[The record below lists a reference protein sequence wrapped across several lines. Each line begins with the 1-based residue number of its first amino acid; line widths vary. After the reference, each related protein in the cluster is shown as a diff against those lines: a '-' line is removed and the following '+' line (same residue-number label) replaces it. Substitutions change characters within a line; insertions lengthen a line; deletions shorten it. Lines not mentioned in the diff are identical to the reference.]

1 MNLYS
6 INANLINT
14 IKSLY
19 DNASSA
25 VYLNNNIGDWFRTT
39 VGVRQG
45 CLLSPTL
52 FNIFLERIMEEAL
65 ENHAGSVSIGGR
77 KITNLRFADDIDG
90 LAGSEEELRNLVSNL
105 DEKCEAAG
113 MEISAEKTK
122 LMTNKEK
129 GLSSDIL
136 VNNNKLE
143 VVSTFKYLGAIISDE
158 GSKKEVICRIAQA
171 TAALTKLST
180 IWKDKEIS
188 LSTKIRL
195 MRSLVT
201 SIFLY
206 ACESWTLNKYIERRI
221 QAFEMRC
228 YRRIL
233 GITYKDRVTNIQ
245 VVEKVRAAAG
255 PFVELLRVVKKRK
268 LKWFG
273 HVTRGTGLSK
283 TILQGTV
290 PGKRGRGRPRRTW
303 TDNIRDWTGLE
314 GDALLRRAEN
324 RKEWRKLAYVAS
336 AVPQRPIRLRDR

>member
-1 MNLYS
+1 MWHKALWATMKLYS

-25 VYLNNNIGDWFRTT
+25 VYLNNNIGEWFRTT

-65 ENHAGSVSIGGR
+65 ENHDGSVSIGGR

-90 LAGSEEELRNLVSNL
+90 LAGSEEELKNLVRNL
-105 DEKCEAAG
+105 DEKCEAEG

-136 VNNNKLE
+136 VKDNKLE

-206 ACESWTLNKYIERRI
+206 ACES
-221 QAFEMRC
+221 
-228 YRRIL
+228 
-233 GITYKDRVTNIQ
+233 
-245 VVEKVRAAAG
+245 
-255 PFVELLRVVKKRK
+255 
-268 LKWFG
+268 
-273 HVTRGTGLSK
+273 
-283 TILQGTV
+283 
-290 PGKRGRGRPRRTW
+290 
-303 TDNIRDWTGLE
+303 
-314 GDALLRRAEN
+314 
-324 RKEWRKLAYVAS
+324 
-336 AVPQRPIRLRDR
+336 

>member
-1 MNLYS
+1 MM
-6 INANLINT
+6 I
-14 IKSLY
+14 
-19 DNASSA
+19 
-25 VYLNNNIGDWFRTT
+25 
-39 VGVRQG
+39 
-45 CLLSPTL
+45 
-52 FNIFLERIMEEAL
+52 
-65 ENHAGSVSIGGR
+65 
-77 KITNLRFADDIDG
+77 
-90 LAGSEEELRNLVSNL
+90 
-105 DEKCEAAG
+105 
-113 MEISAEKTK
+113 
-122 LMTNKEK
+122 
-129 GLSSDIL
+129 
-136 VNNNKLE
+136 
-143 VVSTFKYLGAIISDE
+143 
-158 GSKKEVICRIAQA
+158 
-171 TAALTKLST
+171 T
-180 IWKDKEIS
+180 IWKDKEIL

-206 ACESWTLNKYIERRI
+206 ACESWTINKDIERRI

-233 GITYKDRVTNIQ
+233 GITYRDRVTNIQ

-303 TDNIRDWTGLE
+303 TDNIREWTGLE